1 MLKEDLNNRVFVE
14 HLAKALKLVDSKEG
28 CSTQFRG
35 EATSG
40 IALPEFHRTLRL

>member
-1 MLKEDLNNRVFVE
+1 MLKEDLNNRVLVE
-14 HLAKALKLVDSKEG
+14 NLAKTLKLVDLKDG
-28 CSTQFRG
+28 YSTQFRG